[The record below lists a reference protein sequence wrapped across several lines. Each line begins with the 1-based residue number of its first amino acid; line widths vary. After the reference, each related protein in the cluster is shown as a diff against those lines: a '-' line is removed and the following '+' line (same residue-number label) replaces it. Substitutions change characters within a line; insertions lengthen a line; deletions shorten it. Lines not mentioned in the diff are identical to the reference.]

1 MTSPAAPAAT
11 SERVRTVFLFTDG
24 QATTGVTNNEHL
36 KAILGMMLNNSICP
50 TIYCF
55 GFGQNYDTVCMDIIS
70 QVGQGQSYF
79 IEDAES
85 IPGALS
91 SALGGLM
98 SMAAQNVELT
108 FTPKVGQF
116 SHLHCLRMSTIT

>member
-1 MTSPAAPAAT
+1 
-11 SERVRTVFLFTDG
+11 
-24 QATTGVTNNEHL
+24 
-36 KAILGMMLNNSICP
+36 MMLENTIRP

-55 GFGQNYDTVCMDIIS
+55 GFGEGYDTACMDSIS
-70 QVGQGQSYF
+70 QAGQGQSYF

-98 SMAAQNVELT
+98 SMSAQNVELT
-108 FTPKVGQF
+108 LTPKVSTCF
-116 SHLHCLRMSTIT
+116 LHQHMLILSTLCCINHPLETDAMQLKLRD